1 VVISV
6 DGGRTRIRRA
16 KTGKRCSFTN
26 RHGYVG
32 EWQEPKLLTVYV
44 VNNQGKRINTI
55 ELPVT
60 NDGTFG
66 DVEQFME
73 LLEMYLVSLGINQAK
88 QVLLLADGAEW
99 IWLRI
104 PSLLKRLGC
113 ATESVVELLDF
124 YHATEHLHRFAQLAF
139 TNPQTVQIWFK
150 AARVDLKQGRVAQL
164 INQMQAMVEQASD
177 ERQIVMAGQLPYFTM
192 VNNKGD

>member
-6 DGGRTRIRRA
+6 DGGRTRIRYA
-16 KTGKRCSFTN
+16 KKGKRRPKTN

-32 EWQEPKLLTVYV
+32 EWQEPKFLTIYV
-44 VNNQGKRINTI
+44 VDEQGKRVNTT

-66 DVEQFME
+66 LVDPFME
-73 LLEMYLVSLGINQAK
+73 LLEMHLVRLGINQAK

-104 PSLLKRLGC
+104 PPLLKRREENLCKSGQPLNTPFVDC
-113 ATESVVELLDF
+113 GK
-124 YHATEHLHRFAQLAF
+124 QLWLF
-139 TNPQTVQIWFK
+139 MDS
-150 AARVDLKQGRVAQL
+150 RDLSFGVC
-164 INQMQAMVEQASD
+164 
-177 ERQIVMAGQLPYFTM
+177 
-192 VNNKGD
+192 